1 MSKIPPHI
9 VDQILQTARIE
20 EVIGEFV
27 QLKRAGS
34 NLKGLSPFTDEKT
47 PSFVVSPAKQI
58 FKCFSTGKGG
68 NAASFL
74 MEKEHFSYPEA
85 LRWLAK
91 RYNIEVPEERE
102 ATAEELAALNERESF
117 LIINEFAKNA
127 FSEMLLNSQE
137 GKAIGLSYF
146 EERGFT
152 RATIDKFQLGYC
164 LNTGSAFTD
173 LALEKGY
180 NKDYLEAIGLTKSKE
195 ERTFDFFKGRVMFP
209 IHSVSGRVLGFGG
222 RTLLSDK
229 KVAKYFN
236 SPESIIYNKSEI
248 LYGLYFAKGDI
259 VKYNE
264 CLLCEGYTDVISMH
278 QAGIQNVVSSSGT
291 SLTKE
296 QVKLVS
302 RYTKNLTILYDGDA
316 AGIKASFRGIDL
328 ILEEGLNVKVVLF
341 PDGEDPDSFSKS
353 RSSAELSAYIAGHK
367 QDFISFK
374 ASILLADGANDPIL
388 RAGLIK
394 DIVHSVS
401 LIPDQIT
408 RSVYVQQLAQQFDIS
423 ESIVQSELLNL
434 RKSAM
439 AKTYQD
445 PTIGAIELPKNPAPQ
460 SLEASPETAADHTI
474 FEAELIR
481 VLIKYGT
488 RALIWQELGQPE
500 TQTSVI
506 ELIVHELQ
514 KDELFFENPLYEEI
528 YRIFEKGALEEQTLY
543 ESSFFLRHEN
553 QQIVQFVADIEA
565 QEQELS
571 HNWVARYKIQTKT
584 ESDDLYQTVVQVIY
598 RFKLAFVEQKIN
610 QIRSELT
617 QDTLKDDDL
626 LLALGELVS
635 LEKVKMLLSEQIGIT
650 LIRWHVCRNLILHR
664 PIQNLLLESYF
675 SDPDF
680 FGCGHFAPL
689 GSQGLK
695 RLCQKCQP
703 PTRSKANGPLAPR
716 ESECIFI
723 GNLRRYP

>member
-34 NLKGLSPFTDEKT
+34 NLKGLSPFTDDKT

-152 RATIDKFQLGYC
+152 RSTIDKFQLGYC

-173 LALEKGY
+173 LALDKGY
-180 NKDYLEAIGLTKSKE
+180 NKDYLEAIGLTKSKD

-434 RKSAM
+434 RKSAI

-445 PTIGAIELPKNPAPQ
+445 PAIGAIELPKNPAPQ
-460 SLEASPETAADHTI
+460 SLEAAPQKAADDTI
-474 FEAELIR
+474 YEAELIR
-481 VLIKYGT
+481 MLIKYGT
-488 RALIWQELGQPE
+488 RALIWQEPGQPE

-514 KDELFFENPLYEEI
+514 KDELFFETPLYEEI

-571 HNWVARYKIQTKT
+571 HNWVARYKIQTKS
-584 ESDDLYQTVVQVIY
+584 ESDDLHQTVVEVIY

-610 QIRSELT
+610 QIRSELAH
-617 QDTLKDDDL
+617 DTLKDDDL

-635 LEKVKMLLSEQIGIT
+635 LEKVKMLLSQQIGIT
-650 LIRWHVCRNLILHR
+650 LIRWYVCRNHILHR
-664 PIQNLLLESYF
+664 PLQNLLLESHF
-675 SDPDF
+675 SNADF
-680 FGCGHFAPL
+680 PSGGHPASL
-689 GSQGLK
+689 GS
-695 RLCQKCQP
+695 
-703 PTRSKANGPLAPR
+703 
-716 ESECIFI
+716 
-723 GNLRRYP
+723 

>member
-102 ATAEELAALNERESF
+102 ASAEELAALNERESF
-117 LIINEFAKNA
+117 LIINEFAKNT
-127 FSEMLLNSQE
+127 FSQMLLNDQE

-146 EERGFT
+146 EERGFS
-152 RATIDKFQLGYC
+152 RATIEKFQLGYC

-173 LALEKGY
+173 LALDKGY
-180 NKDYLEAIGLTKSKE
+180 NKAYLEAIGLTKSKE
-195 ERTFDFFKGRVMFP
+195 NRYFDFFKGRVIFP
-209 IHSVSGRVLGFGG
+209 IHSVSGRILGFGG

-236 SPESIIYNKSEI
+236 SPESSIYNKSEI
-248 LYGLYFAKGDI
+248 LYGLHFAKGDI

-328 ILEEGLNVKVVLF
+328 ILEGGLNVKVVLF

-353 RSSAELSAYIAGHK
+353 RSSAELSAYIAAQK

-434 RKSAM
+434 RKSAL

-445 PTIGAIELPKNPAPQ
+445 PALGALELPKNPSPQ
-460 SLEASPETAADHTI
+460 SLEARPEKEADQTI
-474 FEAELIR
+474 FEAEIIR
-481 VLIKYGT
+481 MLIKYGT
-488 RALIWQELGQPE
+488 RALIWQEPGQPE

-506 ELIVHELQ
+506 ELIVQELN
-514 KDELFFENPLYEEI
+514 KDELHFVTPLYQEI
-528 YRIFEKGALEEQTLY
+528 YSIFEKGVLEENTLY
-543 ESSFFLRHEN
+543 ASSFFLRHDN

-571 HNWVARYKIQTKT
+571 HNWVARYKIQTKS

-598 RFKLAFVEQKIN
+598 RFKLAFVEDKIN
-610 QIRSELT
+610 KIRSDLN
-617 QDTLKDDDL
+617 QDLLKDNDL

-650 LIRWHVCRNLILHR
+650 LIR
-664 PIQNLLLESYF
+664 
-675 SDPDF
+675 
-680 FGCGHFAPL
+680 
-689 GSQGLK
+689 
-695 RLCQKCQP
+695 
-703 PTRSKANGPLAPR
+703 
-716 ESECIFI
+716 
-723 GNLRRYP
+723 